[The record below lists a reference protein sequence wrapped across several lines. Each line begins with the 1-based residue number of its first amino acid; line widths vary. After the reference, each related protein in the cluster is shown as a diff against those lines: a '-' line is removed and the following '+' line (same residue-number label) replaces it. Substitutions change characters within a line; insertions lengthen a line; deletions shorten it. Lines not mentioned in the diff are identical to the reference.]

1 MNNISKII
9 KERPLLFDG
18 AMGTSIINF
27 GLTADDYHGH
37 INCNDYLSISRPDVI
52 TSIHEAYLESGCDII
67 ETNSFGS
74 NPLSF
79 SEFGIADKA
88 FETAKAAAMTAKKAA
103 LKFSTDSKPR
113 FVSGSVGP
121 GTKLPTLLQSDFD
134 TLYNSYLI
142 HFSAL
147 IEGGVDLFQI
157 ETCQDLL
164 QIKSALAACY
174 DAMKKYRCDL
184 PVIVQVTVEKNGKM
198 LLGTT
203 LETVVTA
210 LSGFD
215 LFALGLNCGTGP
227 EGMYE
232 SIKTLKK
239 ISPFPVSVLPNAGFP
254 ELINGKLQYSL
265 SAEKF
270 GEHIGFFVKD
280 LGVEIV
286 GGCCG
291 TTPEHIRSAYGNI
304 NDFKMMAQKYPL
316 AGSAVCSTFAVSEL
330 DVELKPLIIGE
341 RANATGSKEFRE
353 ALLSGDT
360 DGMMDIISSQQSEGS
375 HIIDLSVGYA
385 GRNELEDMA
394 QLVKLINRDVPT
406 PLCIDSTDPQTIETA
421 LKCYGGKALIN
432 SINFEDGGVKAEKI
446 LTLAKKY
453 GAAVIGLTIDETGLA
468 ETVERKME
476 VAERLINSV
485 LKAGLHRS
493 DLLIDTL
500 TFTLGSGDPKYFNAA
515 VESFKAIQKIKAL
528 YPGVFTVLGVS
539 NCSYGLKPKARK
551 VLNSVYLFHAVK
563 WGLDASIFHAGKVV
577 SLDCVESSA
586 KKICEDL
593 IFNRRSDGY
602 DPLHEL
608 INYFENDKLQDEK
621 SSAAASLD
629 PSEKLFSHVIE
640 GKTKGLE
647 ETVSELLETTESLE
661 IINNILLS
669 AMKQVGV
676 RFQNGTTQLP
686 FVLKSAEVVKKACS
700 IVEPHIKSGEVNKK
714 GTIVLATVKG
724 DIHDIGKNLVDIILS
739 NNGYTVHNIGTDRS
753 AAEIAAAV
761 DEIRPDAVGL
771 SALLVKSALEMKNVA
786 QFLSS
791 NGMEIPLICG
801 GAALTNDFVEKEV
814 APLNR
819 KSAYYANDAF
829 EAMNILEKL
838 KNG

>member
-1 MNNISKII
+1 
-9 KERPLLFDG
+9 
-18 AMGTSIINF
+18 
-27 GLTADDYHGH
+27 
-37 INCNDYLSISRPDVI
+37 
-52 TSIHEAYLESGCDII
+52 
-67 ETNSFGS
+67 
-74 NPLSF
+74 
-79 SEFGIADKA
+79 
-88 FETAKAAAMTAKKAA
+88 
-103 LKFSTDSKPR
+103 
-113 FVSGSVGP
+113 
-121 GTKLPTLLQSDFD
+121 
-134 TLYNSYLI
+134 
-142 HFSAL
+142 
-147 IEGGVDLFQI
+147 
-157 ETCQDLL
+157 
-164 QIKSALAACY
+164 
-174 DAMKKYRCDL
+174 
-184 PVIVQVTVEKNGKM
+184 
-198 LLGTT
+198 
-203 LETVVTA
+203 
-210 LSGFD
+210 
-215 LFALGLNCGTGP
+215 
-227 EGMYE
+227 
-232 SIKTLKK
+232 
-239 ISPFPVSVLPNAGFP
+239 
-254 ELINGKLQYSL
+254 
-265 SAEKF
+265 
-270 GEHIGFFVKD
+270 
-280 LGVEIV
+280 
-286 GGCCG
+286 
-291 TTPEHIRSAYGNI
+291 
-304 NDFKMMAQKYPL
+304 
-316 AGSAVCSTFAVSEL
+316 
-330 DVELKPLIIGE
+330 
-341 RANATGSKEFRE
+341 
-353 ALLSGDT
+353 
-360 DGMMDIISSQQSEGS
+360 
-375 HIIDLSVGYA
+375 
-385 GRNELEDMA
+385 
-394 QLVKLINRDVPT
+394 
-406 PLCIDSTDPQTIETA
+406 
-421 LKCYGGKALIN
+421 
-432 SINFEDGGVKAEKI
+432 
-446 LTLAKKY
+446 
-453 GAAVIGLTIDETGLA
+453 
-468 ETVERKME
+468 
-476 VAERLINSV
+476 
-485 LKAGLHRS
+485 
-493 DLLIDTL
+493 
-500 TFTLGSGDPKYFNAA
+500 
-515 VESFKAIQKIKAL
+515 SFKAIQKIKAL

-647 ETVSELLETTESLE
+647 ETVSELLETTEPLE

-761 DEIRPDAVGL
+761 DEIRPDAAGL